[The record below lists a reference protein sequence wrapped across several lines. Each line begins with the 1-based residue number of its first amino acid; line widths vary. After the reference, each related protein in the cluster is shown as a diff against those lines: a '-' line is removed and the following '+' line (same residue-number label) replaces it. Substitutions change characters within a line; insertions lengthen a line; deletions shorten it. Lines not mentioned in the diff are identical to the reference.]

1 MAFFVAKGSEAAA
14 EDVKGSDLLAAA
26 ALTEALA
33 GEGGLGGGPDDVVAG
48 LGAKGCPKTASKS
61 TLVVFEPPLLV
72 PNAAEL
78 SPQALDVV
86 LAFLLLT
93 AAAGGA
99 KGSSSKPLAA
109 GDLLVFTVLL

>member
-1 MAFFVAKGSEAAA
+1 MTKP
-14 EDVKGSDLLAAA
+14 
-26 ALTEALA
+26 

-61 TLVVFEPPLLV
+61 TLVVFDPPLLV
-72 PNAAEL
+72 AKAEL

-99 KGSSSKPLAA
+99 KGSSSKPLATA
-109 GDLLVFTVLL
+109 VGDLLVLTVK

>member
-1 MAFFVAKGSEAAA
+1 MTKP
-14 EDVKGSDLLAAA
+14 
-26 ALTEALA
+26 

-61 TLVVFEPPLLV
+61 TLVVFDPPLLV
-72 PNAAEL
+72 AKAEL
-78 SPQALDVV
+78 SPQAFDVV

-99 KGSSSKPLAA
+99 NGSSSKPLATA
-109 GDLLVFTVLL
+109 VGDLLVLTVK

>member
-1 MAFFVAKGSEAAA
+1 MTHIQIQTKP
-14 EDVKGSDLLAAA
+14 
-26 ALTEALA
+26 

-61 TLVVFEPPLLV
+61 TLVVFDPPLLV
-72 PNAAEL
+72 AKAEL

-99 KGSSSKPLAA
+99 KGSSSKPLTAA
-109 GDLLVFTVLL
+109 VGDLLVLTVK

>member
-1 MAFFVAKGSEAAA
+1 MIKPG
-14 EDVKGSDLLAAA
+14 D
-26 ALTEALA
+26 
-33 GEGGLGGGPDDVVAG
+33 GGLGGGPDDVVAG

-61 TLVVFEPPLLV
+61 TLVVFDPPLLV
-72 PNAAEL
+72 AKAEL

-99 KGSSSKPLAA
+99 NGSSSKPLAA
-109 GDLLVFTVLL
+109 AVVGDLLVLTVK

>member
-1 MAFFVAKGSEAAA
+1 MTKP
-14 EDVKGSDLLAAA
+14 
-26 ALTEALA
+26 

-61 TLVVFEPPLLV
+61 TLVVFDPPLLV
-72 PNAAEL
+72 AKAEL

-109 GDLLVFTVLL
+109 VVGDLLVFTVK

>member
-1 MAFFVAKGSEAAA
+1 MTKP
-14 EDVKGSDLLAAA
+14 
-26 ALTEALA
+26 

-61 TLVVFEPPLLV
+61 TLVVFDPPLLV
-72 PNAAEL
+72 AKAEL

-99 KGSSSKPLAA
+99 KGSSSKPLATA
-109 GDLLVFTVLL
+109 VGDLLVFTVK

>member
-1 MAFFVAKGSEAAA
+1 MTKP
-14 EDVKGSDLLAAA
+14 
-26 ALTEALA
+26 

-61 TLVVFEPPLLV
+61 TLVVFDPPLLV
-72 PNAAEL
+72 AKAEL

-99 KGSSSKPLAA
+99 KGSSSKPLAV
-109 GDLLVFTVLL
+109 GDLLVFTVK

>member
-1 MAFFVAKGSEAAA
+1 MTKP
-14 EDVKGSDLLAAA
+14 
-26 ALTEALA
+26 

-61 TLVVFEPPLLV
+61 TLVVFDPPLLV
-72 PNAAEL
+72 AKAEL

-109 GDLLVFTVLL
+109 AVGDLLVFTVK

>member
-1 MAFFVAKGSEAAA
+1 MTKP
-14 EDVKGSDLLAAA
+14 
-26 ALTEALA
+26 

-48 LGAKGCPKTASKS
+48 LGAKGCPKNALNKS
-61 TLVVFEPPLLV
+61 TLVVFDPPLLV
-72 PNAAEL
+72 AKAEL

-86 LAFLLLT
+86 LAILLLT

-109 GDLLVFTVLL
+109 AVGDLLVLTVK

>member
-1 MAFFVAKGSEAAA
+1 MTKP
-14 EDVKGSDLLAAA
+14 
-26 ALTEALA
+26 

-61 TLVVFEPPLLV
+61 TLVVFDPPLLV
-72 PNAAEL
+72 AKAEL

-99 KGSSSKPLAA
+99 NGSSSKPLAA
-109 GDLLVFTVLL
+109 AVGDLLVFTVK

>member
-1 MAFFVAKGSEAAA
+1 MTKP
-14 EDVKGSDLLAAA
+14 
-26 ALTEALA
+26 

-61 TLVVFEPPLLV
+61 TLVLLV
-72 PNAAEL
+72 AKAEL

-99 KGSSSKPLAA
+99 NGSSSKPLAA
-109 GDLLVFTVLL
+109 AVGDLLVLTVK